1 MPQPTPTSSGLP
13 FRAAEFE
20 TLREGL
26 DYAAGGSSGINF
38 YDGRG
43 NLVEVL
49 PYRDL
54 REQAIVL
61 ARKMIAAGLRGGE
74 RVAIVASTDGD
85 FVRAFIACQYAGLV
99 PAPMPMPAAFGGRQP
114 YVELIQRMVALAA
127 ASAVII
133 PESLREWLAG
143 VAAEPTVRFAG
154 TVAELSALAE
164 TDLDLP
170 QPDPEALA
178 YLQFSS
184 GSTRFP
190 VGVAV
195 THRALLSNTAAIIR
209 HGLDVRVGDRC
220 VSWLPMYHDMGLV
233 GFLLT
238 PIVAQ
243 MSLDLVPTSEF
254 ARRPLLW
261 PTLIS
266 RNGGTLSF
274 SPSFGY
280 DLCRRRAQTARI
292 ADLDLRTWRG
302 AGIGGDMIRPGVL
315 AGFAEAFAPYGFRH
329 TAFIPSY
336 GMAEATLAIS
346 FAPLDT
352 GVEAE
357 EIDVDR
363 LEREGVAVTAE
374 PGAARSREFVKCGKV
389 LPGHQLEVRDEDGRT
404 VPEGLV
410 GRIFVRGPS
419 IMREYFG
426 RPSETTEVLDDE
438 GWLNTGDLG
447 YLRGGAMV
455 ITGRAKDLIIVNGR
469 NVWPQDLEWS
479 IEHEVDGVR
488 PGDIAAFSVD
498 TAGEEG
504 VVVLA
509 QCRSADAAVREQ
521 LRAAVQGVLLARH
534 GLESTVV
541 LVPNNGLPHTSSGKL
556 SRSRARQMYIA
567 GAWATAASVGAA

>member
-1 MPQPTPTSSGLP
+1 MSQPTPTSSGLP
-13 FRAAEFE
+13 FRAADFE
-20 TLREGL
+20 TLCDGL
-26 DYAAGGSSGINF
+26 DYASRGSCGINF

-43 NLVEVL
+43 SLGEAL
-49 PYRDL
+49 SYRDL
-54 REQAIVL
+54 REQALVL
-61 ARKMIAAGLRGGE
+61 ARKMIAAGLRAGE
-74 RVAIVASTDGD
+74 RAAIVASTDGD
-85 FVRAFIACQYAGLV
+85 FVRAFTACQYAGLV

-114 YVELIQRMVALAA
+114 YVELIQRMVRLAD

-133 PESLREWLAG
+133 PESLREWLAEA
-143 VAAEPTVRFAG
+143 VAEATVKFIG

-164 TDLDLP
+164 SNVDLP
-170 QPDPEALA
+170 PPDPDALA

-195 THRALLSNTAAIIR
+195 THRALLSNTAAIVR
-209 HGLDVRVGDRC
+209 HGLNVQAGDRC

-266 RNGGTLSF
+266 RNGGSLSF

-280 DLCRRRAQTARI
+280 DLCRRRAQTARV

-346 FAPLDT
+346 FAPLDN
-352 GVEAE
+352 GVESE

-363 LEREGVAVTAE
+363 LEREGIAVVAE
-374 PGAARSREFVKCGKV
+374 PGVARSREFVKCGKV
-389 LPGHQLEVRDEDGRT
+389 LSGHQLEVRDESGQV
-404 VPEGLV
+404 VPEGRV
-410 GRIFVRGPS
+410 GRIHVRGPS
-419 IMREYFG
+419 IMREYFA
-426 RPSETTEVLDDE
+426 RPSETAEAIGDD

-447 YLRGGAMV
+447 YLRDGAVV

-479 IEHEVDGVR
+479 IEHEVEGVR

-498 TAGEEG
+498 ADGGET
-504 VVVLA
+504 VVILA

-521 LRAAVQGVLLARH
+521 LRAAIHGVLLARH
-534 GLESTVV
+534 GLEGIVV
-541 LVPNNGLPHTSSGKL
+541 LVPNNSLPHTSSGKL
-556 SRSRARQMYIA
+556 SRSRARQMYLA
-567 GAWATAASVGAA
+567 GAWATAPAVGAA